1 MITTNLFI
9 ERNNEI
15 IKLRKRCFSDT
26 QILAHTRE
34 KNHLLRKDIEKNRE
48 ILRIMKN
55 EMQNER
61 RNLNE
66 VKAKLSHIRN
76 VYTRKSESCG
86 LLEQPLLLR
95 AYDNLVNIIGEHEN
109 EINEIEI
116 TNARLKEN
124 ILKYEEKIV
133 ALSE

>member
-1 MITTNLFI
+1 M
-9 ERNNEI
+9 
-15 IKLRKRCFSDT
+15 RKRCFSDT
-26 QILAHTRE
+26 QTLAHVRE

-48 ILRIMKN
+48 ILRITKSEMKN
-55 EMQNER
+55 ER
-61 RNLNE
+61 RKLNE
-66 VKAKLSHIRN
+66 VKAKLSHVRN

-95 AYDNLVNIIGEHEN
+95 AYDNLVNIIQEHEK
-109 EINEIEI
+109 EMNEIEI
-116 TNARLKEN
+116 TNARLKQK